1 MADGPAAAAS
11 RAAYLP
17 ALDSLRFFA
26 FFSVF
31 LTHTLPK
38 GHAFY
43 AAHGLPTALGDFA
56 AAGGFGVD
64 LFFVLSG
71 YLITDLLLEE
81 RDRSGRVDVKAFYVR
96 RILRIWPLYF
106 LALGLGVLFT
116 ALHWEAL
123 TLRDVLGF
131 SLLAGNW
138 ICALYGY
145 PFSFIFPLW
154 SVSIEEQF
162 YLSWALVV
170 RVLGRRALAVVAA
183 GVLVAANLAR
193 ALAVWHRA
201 TPEYIWCSTFTR
213 LDAIACGILL
223 AIGLRGRLPGLAAW
237 QRAALFAAGVALW
250 TLEGR
255 YLLPDSGAT
264 AVLLQYPLAALAAVT
279 MFLAALGP
287 AETTGRLRGHPALV
301 YLGRISYGLYVFHYL
316 GISTA
321 RHWFGLG
328 EQTSLKFA
336 GFWCTSLAWTVAAAA
351 LSYRCFEGPFLRLKR
366 RFSRVPEAPAPLRA

>member
-1 MADGPAAAAS
+1 MADGPPAAS

-38 GHAFY
+38 GHSFY
-43 AAHGLPTALGDFA
+43 ASHSLPTALGDFA

-71 YLITDLLLEE
+71 YLITDLLLKE
-81 RDRSGRVDVKAFYVR
+81 RDQSGRVDVKAFYVR

-170 RVLGRRALAVVAA
+170 RALERRGLAAVAA
-183 GVLVAANLAR
+183 GVIVVANLSR
-193 ALAVWHRA
+193 ALAVWHKA
-201 TPEYIWCSTFTR
+201 IPEYIWCSTFTR
-213 LDAIACGILL
+213 LDPIACGILL

-237 QRAALFAAGVALW
+237 KRAVLFAAGVTLW

-255 YLLPDSGAT
+255 LLLPDSSAAA
-264 AVLLQYPLAALAAVT
+264 AVLLQYPLAALAAVM

-287 AETTGRLRGHPALV
+287 AERTGGLRGHPALV

-316 GISTA
+316 GITTA

-336 GFWCTSLAWTVAAAA
+336 GFWFGSLAWTVAAAA
-351 LSYRCFEGPFLRLKR
+351 LSYRCFERPFLRLKG
-366 RFSRVPEAPAPLRA
+366 RFSRVTGNPPLRG

>member
-1 MADGPAAAAS
+1 MADGPAAAP

-43 AAHGLPTALGDFA
+43 AAHGLPTAVGDFA

-71 YLITDLLLEE
+71 YLITDLLLKE
-81 RDRSGRVDVKAFYVR
+81 RDQSGRVDVKAFYVR

-106 LALGLGVLFT
+106 LALSLGVLFT
-116 ALHWEAL
+116 VLHWEAL

-170 RVLGRRALAVVAA
+170 RALERRGLAVVAA
-183 GVLVAANLAR
+183 GVIVAANLAR

-213 LDAIACGILL
+213 LDPIALGILL
-223 AIGLRGRLPGLAAW
+223 AIGLRGRLPDLAAW
-237 QRAALFAAGVALW
+237 KRAALFAAGVALW

-255 YLLPDSGAT
+255 YLLPHPSAA
-264 AVLLQYPLAALAAVT
+264 AVLLQYPLAALAAVL

-287 AETTGRLRGHPALV
+287 AGTTGRLRGHPALV

-316 GISTA
+316 GINTA

-336 GFWCTSLAWTVAAAA
+336 GFWFGSLAWTVAAAA
-351 LSYRCFEGPFLRLKR
+351 LSYRCFERPFLRLKG
-366 RFSRVPEAPAPLRA
+366 RFSRVAGNPPLRG